1 MCKTH
6 FCPYITLILLRFFI
20 IIFSHSICA
29 KNVDDV
35 ENLCFQ
41 HPM

>member
-1 MCKTH
+1 MCKTY
-6 FCPYITLILLRFFI
+6 FAFILLHFLVIF
-20 IIFSHSICA
+20 FSHTVCA